1 MDTGYEETV
10 RAQRQRYEVGRSA
23 QQRDPGDEP
32 DIVFNEDI
40 GLACERLPEGLTTD
54 QLWRIA

>member
-54 QLWRIA
+54 